1 MTHKPP
7 KYWFR
12 GCRHILVSKQFHKD
26 RKHKMSPREAVCV
39 HVLRWAQVLSHV
51 WLFVTPRTGARQTP
65 LSRPN
70 ILQQKYWSGLPFL
83 SPGDLP
89 DPGIEP
95 GSPELQADSLPS
107 EEYRIPQK
115 SVQIK
120 MATRSSIL
128 TWRIPWTEGPGG
140 YSPWGHK
147 ESDTSERLTLSS
159 LLIYIYIYTHVHVHI
174 HSQNTK
180 TVIINPGGLTV
191 LTHGYTVNN
200 NKCCV

>member
-1 MTHKPP
+1 MCACAAL
-7 KYWFR
+7 
-12 GCRHILVSKQFHKD
+12 GSG
-26 RKHKMSPREAVCV
+26 
-39 HVLRWAQVLSHV
+39 AQSCLT
-51 WLFVTPRTGARQTP
+51 FCNPTDCARQTP

-70 ILQQKYWSGLPFL
+70 ILQQKCWSGLPFL

-120 MATRSSIL
+120 MATCSSIL

-140 YSPWGHK
+140 CSPWGHK
-147 ESDTSERLTLSS
+147 ESDTTERVTLSS
-159 LLIYIYIYTHVHVHI
+159 FLIYTHTYICIYI
-174 HSQNTK
+174 HK
-180 TVIINPGGLTV
+180 TLKLIINPGGLTV
-191 LTHGYTVNN
+191 LIHGYTVNN